1 MRTNKIIIVAV
12 LALVSAV
19 SCKNGQLPFVSRDV
33 LEASENEN
41 KELKNSMET
50 MQQSYAKQNQE
61 LNSIL
66 TELSA
71 ISCKT
76 STLQLHLENEELQQ
90 TQAERITD
98 KINALK
104 DRIDKLEQEAD
115 RVRKLDKNLAVAAST
130 IKELRQTVANQ
141 EKEIDVLKKTIAE
154 REETIKTQESTITEQ
169 SSTISE
175 QYQTILDQKNELA
188 KTVAQQTSMLFQA
201 GVKLAAI
208 ADNGDFKISGK
219 KNKSSIIEYRKSIYK
234 EAIFFYEKA
243 ASQGLAAA
251 KDSVASVTARMESL

>member
-1 MRTNKIIIVAV
+1 MRTFKIIIVAV
-12 LALVSAV
+12 LAVISAV

-41 KELKNSMET
+41 KELKESMEA

-76 STLQLHLENEELQQ
+76 STLQLRLENEEVQQ
-90 TQAERITD
+90 TQAEKITD

-104 DRIDKLEQEAD
+104 DRIDKLEQEAE
-115 RVRKLDKNLAVAAST
+115 RVRKLNKDLAVAAST

-141 EKEIDVLKKTIAE
+141 EKEIDVLKQTIAD
-154 REETIKTQESTITEQ
+154 REATIKTQETTISEQ
-169 SSTISE
+169 SSTISD
-175 QYQTILDQKNELA
+175 QYQTILEQKNELA
-188 KTVAQQTSMLFQA
+188 RTVAQQTSMLFQA
-201 GVKLAAI
+201 GVKFADI

-219 KNKSSIIEYRKSIYK
+219 KNKASIIEYRRSIYK

-243 ASQGLAAA
+243 AAQGLTAA
-251 KDSVASVTARMESL
+251 KDSVAAVKSRMESL